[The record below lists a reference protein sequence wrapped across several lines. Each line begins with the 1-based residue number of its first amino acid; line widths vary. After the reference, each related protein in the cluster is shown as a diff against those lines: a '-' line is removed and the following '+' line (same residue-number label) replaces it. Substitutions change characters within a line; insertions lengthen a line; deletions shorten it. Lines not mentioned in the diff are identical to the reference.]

1 MTKRN
6 TRSSFSIGSMASLQ
20 LITYPH
26 PTLRHRSKPIVRV
39 DARLKELVG
48 EMFEIMYESRGVGL
62 AANQVNLPI
71 RLFIANP
78 SGDKEEGPE
87 LVFIN
92 PEINRAKGAVEAEEG
107 CLSLPGINADV
118 KRNKSLCVNAY
129 DLNGNEINVEVSG
142 FLGRIVQHEIDHLDG
157 VLFIDRLTEELRS
170 PISEQI
176 QAFETMFETRQK
188 SGDVAPNEALL
199 AQLVEWE
206 QKYCGS

>member
-170 PISEQI
+170 PISEQL

>member
-92 PEINRAKGAVEAEEG
+92 PVINRAKGAVEAEEG

-170 PISEQI
+170 PISEQL

>member
-1 MTKRN
+1 M
-6 TRSSFSIGSMASLQ
+6 SPLQ

-26 PTLRHRSKPIVRV
+26 PTLRHRSKPILRV
-39 DARLKELVG
+39 DAQLKQLV
-48 EMFEIMYESRGVGL
+48 EQMFEIMYEFRGVGL

-92 PEINRAKGAVEAEEG
+92 PVINKAKGSAEAEEG
-107 CLSLPGINADV
+107 CLSLPGINAHV
-118 KRNKSLCVNAY
+118 KRYKSLQINAY
-129 DLNGNEINVEVSG
+129 DLSGNEIKTEVDG

-157 VLFIDRLTEELRS
+157 VLFIDRLADELRR

-176 QAFETMFETRQK
+176 QAFESAFANGQNSGALPLNET
-188 SGDVAPNEALL
+188 LL
-199 AQLVEWE
+199 AQLLEWE
-206 QKYCGS
+206 QKFC

>member
-1 MTKRN
+1 
-6 TRSSFSIGSMASLQ
+6 MASLQ

-170 PISEQI
+170 PISEQL